1 MIEKIS
7 SMDPFDIKVFEDT
20 EVAFSY
26 KSDRQLKKAH
36 FLFSTVK
43 SPIISKMATAS
54 VKASFNV
61 GLPIEKL
68 IRRTVFDHFCGGIT
82 IADCQRTAEALHKYN
97 VGSILDYSVEGGE
110 NEAGFAETTEEIAMT
125 IRNAKGKKEIPFCA
139 FKVSGI
145 APVDIFEKVQNK
157 EDLTLEEADSFQR
170 AHDRIEKLCRE
181 SFENDVPVF
190 IDAED
195 SWYQDVIDDISYEM
209 MAKFNKEKVI
219 VFNTYQMYRV
229 DMLDNL
235 RNAIETA
242 GKEGYQLGAKL
253 VRGAYMEK
261 ERDRAEELGYPD
273 PICPDKEATDK
284 SYNDGL
290 TACVDNIDTVAV
302 ANCSHNEYSNYYLA
316 ELLNRHG
323 IERDNSKVFFAQLF
337 GMSDNISF
345 NLAKAGF
352 NVSKYVPY
360 GPVKSVMPYLFRR
373 ASENTSVEGQ
383 SSREL
388 QLIKQELKRRRK
400 ST

>member
-1 MIEKIS
+1 
-7 SMDPFDIKVFEDT
+7 MDPFDIKVFEDT